1 MCLAGNYIEPTVP
14 SRGNFNAFLKSNTS
28 VMGQNA
34 VVELP
39 VAEAT
44 VFHFEPELAIVI
56 GRRASKLST
65 DDALDHVFGYVQF
78 IDVSPR
84 GLPGGFFLGKS

>member
-1 MCLAGNYIEPTVP
+1 
-14 SRGNFNAFLKSNTS
+14 
-28 VMGQNA
+28 MGQNA

-65 DDALDHVFGYVQF
+65 DDAMDHVFGYVQF